1 MDLGIRSRY
10 LLIHVRFLALV
21 YVSSAKSEHRF
32 TQPLVRPFEGP
43 KLHPRIAPTHPTL
56 GRPTRHL
63 NYSSSL
69 SSVSTRLHPPS
80 LLPAHPLSLCSSST
94 WSIPIPHTSSY
105 VDPPSPHS
113 LKTFCLLKLNCRPH
127 RPLLLI
133 LLLSCSGPSHRAV
146 PLQVWPPGGRP
157 HEGRVHGERRRPAN
171 QVGKLGVQGVSC

>member
-1 MDLGIRSRY
+1 MKLGLISGMNLGIRSRY

-43 KLHPRIAPTHPTL
+43 KLHPRIAPTHPSL

-113 LKTFCLLKLNCRPH
+113 LKTFCLLKLSSSSSPSY
-127 RPLLLI
+127 PPS
-133 LLLSCSGPSHRAV
+133 LSVSLAVAPRIEPFHFKSG
-146 PLQVWPPGGRP
+146 LQEGGRT
-157 HEGRVHGERRRPAN
+157 RVACMAS
-171 QVGKLGVQGVSC
+171 VGDLPIR